1 MPAMDM
7 AYSIADPKIL
17 AGLKAGDSVQGKP
30 KAESGNYTITSL
42 AKRWQRI
49 HASLSVQAAE
59 RTKAWTP
66 AGT

>member
-17 AGLKAGDSVQGKP
+17 AGLKASDSVQGKP

-42 AKRWQRI
+42 AKR
-49 HASLSVQAAE
+49 
-59 RTKAWTP
+59 
-66 AGT
+66 

>member
-1 MPAMDM
+1 MMPAMDM

-42 AKRWQRI
+42 AKR
-49 HASLSVQAAE
+49 
-59 RTKAWTP
+59 
-66 AGT
+66 